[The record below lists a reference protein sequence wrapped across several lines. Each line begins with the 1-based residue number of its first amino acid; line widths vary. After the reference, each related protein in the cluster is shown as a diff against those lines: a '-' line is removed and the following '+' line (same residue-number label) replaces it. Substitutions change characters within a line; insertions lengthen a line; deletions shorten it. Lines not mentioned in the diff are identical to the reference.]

1 MATKIV
7 TKNSSTASAVPTA
20 SDLVQGELAVNVA
33 DKRLFTEDNGGSI
46 VELGTNP
53 SGNVTFQDN
62 GKAIFGAGSDLQIYH
77 DGSNSYIDEAG
88 QGTLY
93 VRADSATS
101 IANPSNT
108 LSARFRPSTSVSLYY
123 NGAEKL
129 ATTSTGIDV
138 TGNLTMASGGS
149 IVAGGVNDLILNAGE
164 SGTPDIY
171 LQSGSS
177 TKVKIEGSN
186 GNVGI
191 GTGSP
196 SEKLHVQGDGADILL
211 TDSAGGQTA
220 KLGATGSNN
229 GLLELNN
236 SAHVGTVFLNSSG
249 DSYLNGG
256 NVGIGTSS
264 PSSYFSPQLVVH
276 SSSNLGGITIRSNA
290 TTDTNYLLFA
300 DGTSGNERYRG
311 YVSYDHNA
319 DTMKLATG
327 ASPAI
332 TIDSSGYVG
341 IGAISPASGLE
352 LEGVGNATNVTL
364 DNTTGSTGRSYSIR
378 SGNTGNLD
386 FYDNDATTARL
397 VIDSAGRL
405 GLGVTPEAWSSVFK
419 VLRVGTGSSIAGESG
434 GTSTWFNTNAYYD
447 GSWKRINTNTSAQI
461 AHTSDGK
468 QEFRVSASGSAG
480 GAISWNTAVTIN
492 NSGALLVGGS
502 VEGPGAQS
510 GIALS
515 GQETDSNIYIR
526 HASGTGSGSRY
537 MAFTYNTS
545 QLGSITQHGTSQILF
560 NTTSDERA
568 KEKIVDAPSASDDID
583 AIQVRSFDWKADGE
597 HQKYGMIAQE
607 LQTVAPEAVHQPEDS
622 EEMMGVDY
630 SKLVPIMLK
639 EIQSLRARIAA
650 LES

>member
-33 DKRLFTEDNGGSI
+33 DKRLFTEDNAGAI

-53 SGNVTFQDN
+53 TTLTVTGEITANGGIALGDN
-62 GKAIFGAGSDLQIYH
+62 DKATFGAGDDLEIYH
-77 DGSNSYIDEAG
+77 DGSNSYIDEVG
-88 QGTLY
+88 TGTLY

-123 NGAEKL
+123 NGVEKL

-138 TGNLTMASGGS
+138 TGNVTMATGGS
-149 IVAGGVNDLILNAGE
+149 IVAGGANDLILNAGE

-191 GTGSP
+191 
-196 SEKLHVQGDGADILL
+196 A
-211 TDSAGGQTA
+211 GQTNPTY
-220 KLGATGSNN
+220 KLDGGFADQTWGWY
-229 GLLELNN
+229 
-236 SAHVGTVFLNSSG
+236 LNSSYNAG
-249 DSYLNGG
+249 FTYNTTERSLLISTKSAENIDHIKFATGGAATERMRIDSSG
-256 NVGIGTSS
+256 NVGIGISN
-264 PSSYFSPQLVVH
+264 PSDYYTNFNDLVLGSTLTH
-276 SSSNLGGITIRSNA
+276 SGMTIASG
-290 TTDTNYLLFA
+290 TTHDGTIAFA
-300 DGTSGNERYRG
+300 DGTSGTAEYKG
-311 YVSYDHNA
+311 YIQYNHEVNTLTFGTDH
-319 DTMKLATG
+319 TTRM
-327 ASPAI
+327 
-332 TIDSSGYVG
+332 TIDSS
-341 IGAISPASGLE
+341 
-352 LEGVGNATNVTL
+352 
-364 DNTTGSTGRSYSIR
+364 
-378 SGNTGNLD
+378 
-386 FYDNDATTARL
+386 
-397 VIDSAGRL
+397 GRL

-607 LQTVAPEAVHQPEDS
+607 LQTVAPEAVSGDADS

-630 SKLVPIMLK
+630 SKLVPMLIK
-639 EIQSLRARIAA
+639 EIQSLRNRVAQ
-650 LES
+650 LEE